1 MTSLFYRRNSRAFT
15 LIELLVVIAIIAV
28 LIGLL
33 LPAVQKVREA
43 AGRTQS
49 QNNLK
54 QIGIALHACH
64 DVYQKLPVSVGDFP
78 RAIPRP
84 TGTEW
89 DVNAVP
95 SRFGTQQYFLLP
107 FLEQENLYKTPQMD
121 PRKHAP
127 AADTGGTNSWRLKQD
142 NTIGPAHNTYLK
154 VFVAPNDP
162 SLTGDFKAWGGG
174 GATSYSVNWH
184 AFGGGGWN
192 DWDVGGKARIP
203 GTFPDG
209 TSNTIAYM
217 ERYAICGSKA
227 GNEWDRTKFY
237 TERTWFDEE
246 GGGSPAKQYYSNAT
260 TGDGAFATAAFWV
273 PTAPANGFQDNN
285 LPADYPI
292 NRTTGVSTYNAL
304 PQASPSVT
312 LCDPT
317 RLQTIGN
324 TMLVLLMDGSVRGVS
339 SSISNDSLIKAI
351 CPNDGLP
358 LGSDW

>member
-1 MTSLFYRRNSRAFT
+1 MTSLSLRRNSRAFT

-54 QIGIALHACH
+54 QIGIALHALH
-64 DVYQKLPVSVGDFP
+64 DVHGKLPVSVGDFP
-78 RAIPRP
+78 QAIDGGGGGNPNWKP
-84 TGTEW
+84 
-89 DVNAVP
+89 NSIP

-107 FLEQENLYKTPQMD
+107 YLEQDGLYKTPQMD
-121 PRKHAP
+121 PRISLE
-127 AADTGGTNSWRLKQD
+127 GGTTDGTTSWRLKQR
-142 NTIGPAHNTYLK
+142 NTLGPAHNTYLK

-192 DWDVGGKARIP
+192 DWNVGGKARIP

-246 GGGSPAKQYYSNAT
+246 GGGSPAKQYYSDAT
-260 TGDGAFATAAFWV
+260 SGGGAFATAAFWV
-273 PTAPANGFQDNN
+273 PTAPANASRITIF
-285 LPADYPI
+285 P
-292 NRTTGVSTYNAL
+292 RTTPSSTGRRGVDI
-304 PQASPSVT
+304 T
-312 LCDPT
+312 LCRRPLRQSPCAT
-317 RLQTIGN
+317 P
-324 TMLVLLMDGSVRGVS
+324 RGFRRS
-339 SSISNDSLIKAI
+339 AI
-351 CPNDGLP
+351 TCWF
-358 LGSDW
+358 S